1 MRLNLNLF
9 SNSLLIYK
17 VSHGPR
23 EADEL
28 HRHAGDEGNIL
39 ADAYGI
45 ANIDFVEK
53 MVTLNC
59 GRNNVVGRAFVIH
72 EKEDDLGLVGDA
84 GSITTGN
91 AGGRL
96 VCGIIALSP

>member
-1 MRLNLNLF
+1 LF
-9 SNSLLIYK
+9 QIK

-23 EADEL
+23 EADAL
-28 HRHAGDEGNIL
+28 HRHAGDEGNII
-39 ADAYGI
+39 ADANGI

-59 GRNNVVGRAFVIH
+59 QSRNSNNVVGRAFVVH
-72 EKEDDLGLVGDA
+72 EKEDDLGFGGNE

-96 VCGIIALSP
+96 ACGIIALAP